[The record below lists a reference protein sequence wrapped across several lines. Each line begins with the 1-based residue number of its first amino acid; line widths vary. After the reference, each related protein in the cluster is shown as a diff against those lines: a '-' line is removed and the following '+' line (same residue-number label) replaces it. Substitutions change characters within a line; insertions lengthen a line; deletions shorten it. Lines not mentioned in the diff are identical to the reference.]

1 MLLFTVWV
9 ESVRL
14 TQLLSSFRRLRAARV
29 TGVRMGTVF
38 VPLIH
43 QLVRL
48 LTSQITSRTSCTFIR
63 ENFSSRFA
71 RLFVTP
77 FNG

>member
-1 MLLFTVWV
+1 MLLFTVYV

-14 TQLLSSFRRLRAARV
+14 AQLLSSFGRLRAARV
-29 TGVRMGTVF
+29 TGVRVGTGF
-38 VPLIH
+38 IRLIY

-48 LTSQITSRTSCTFIR
+48 LALRDTSRTSCTFIR
-63 ENFSSRFA
+63 ENFSSMFA
-71 RLFVTP
+71 MLLVTP